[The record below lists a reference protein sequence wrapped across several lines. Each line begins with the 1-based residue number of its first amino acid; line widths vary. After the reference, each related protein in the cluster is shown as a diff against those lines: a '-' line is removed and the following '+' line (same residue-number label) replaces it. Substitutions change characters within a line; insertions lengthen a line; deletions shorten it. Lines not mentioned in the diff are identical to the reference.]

1 MMVKKRIR
9 RLISTGVDMT
19 DSELSCVYSGNVEVQ
34 SKGYQMYG
42 IHYKRF
48 FIRIQC
54 KRFPNFEDRFERI
67 VLKLASW
74 ESLVLSM

>member
-1 MMVKKRIR
+1 MVKKRIR

-19 DSELSCVYSGNVEVQ
+19 DSEYSGNVEVQ

>member
-19 DSELSCVYSGNVEVQ
+19 DSEYSGNVEVQ